1 MNNKELGLHL
11 LEKIEQI
18 TTNAKQKKV
27 KKLASREKL
36 IGVLTELNTSK
47 LKKTW
52 VTRYAKDLHEKAMQ
66 GKIDLYAL
74 QAKEN
79 ELLEEAITHEEERI
93 QSLTD
98 KQLIQEIMHNSEELF
113 YWSTECDIDN
123 YYAKDE
129 IALLIEIINYLLD

>member
-11 LEKIEQI
+11 LEKVEQI

-36 IGVLTELNTSK
+36 IERLASLNTSK
-47 LKKTW
+47 LKRMW
-52 VTRYAKDLHEKAMQ
+52 DTRCAKFYEKAMQ

-98 KQLIQEIMHNSEELF
+98 KQLIQEVMHNSKDFF
-113 YWSTECDIDN
+113 YWYTECDIDN

-129 IALLIEIINYLLD
+129 VALLIEIINYLLD